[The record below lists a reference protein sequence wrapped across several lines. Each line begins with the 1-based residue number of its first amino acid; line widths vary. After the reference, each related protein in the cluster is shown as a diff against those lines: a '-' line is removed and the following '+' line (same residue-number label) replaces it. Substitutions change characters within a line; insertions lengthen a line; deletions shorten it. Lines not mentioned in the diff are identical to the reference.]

1 MMALYEKAPLVE
13 VDPAPGG
20 SVALVIGRGGAQ
32 PLALTPIAAYEL
44 AVVLLRTV
52 AAITADDDDEELTQ

>member
-1 MMALYEKAPLVE
+1 MALLYEKAPLVE

-20 SVALVIGRGGAQ
+20 SVALVIGRGGVQ
-32 PLALTPIAAYEL
+32 PMALTPIAAYEL

-52 AAITADDDDEELTQ
+52 AAISADDDDEELTQ

>member
-1 MMALYEKAPLVE
+1 MALYEKAPIVE
-13 VDPAPGG
+13 VEAAAQGG
-20 SVALVIGRGGAQ
+20 VALVIGRGGAQ

-52 AAITADDDDEELTQ
+52 AAITADDDDEEAIQ